1 MKPQMDVVLITS
13 HRNVLEQL
21 RKCSSTSMTSVHKAE
36 FVSDALRLY
45 DQDDLRPQIIFLD
58 SCTSHLETM
67 KRVIA
72 LQQLG
77 GDIPI
82 ALLIED
88 QTAAALE
95 EARNAGVTHFLM
107 KPLEQEQIESL
118 LASLDA
124 VTAPVA
130 APVRAQNETG
140 PHVTQFSDGN
150 FFLAGS
156 PAMLEILRQIER
168 IAPPDVPVLITGESG
183 VGKEMIARMLHLR
196 SRRADKKLLKVNCA
210 ALPADLLE
218 SELFGYEAGAFT
230 GAIKAKPGKFEQCDG
245 GTILLDEIGEM
256 SAALQAKLL
265 HVLQDGSFSRLG
277 SRVETKVNV
286 RILAATNI
294 DMEQALSERR
304 FREDLYYRLN
314 AFVIDVPPLRERR
327 VEIPYLLRDMA
338 RGLAATHQ
346 VEPIEFSSQLIMAA
360 LEYQWPGNLR
370 ELGNFVKRY
379 LIMRDEAMA
388 LVDLQHKTSSRYL
401 NLARSAP
408 AKAVDYSGGLK
419 AASRCAKD
427 DAETVMLRSVLEAA
441 NWNRRVAAERLQI
454 SYKALLYKI
463 RQYRLDAPDAFV
475 AHKSVE
481 NLTSSYPKLV
491 AV

>member
-1 MKPQMDVVLITS
+1 MKKI
-13 HRNVLEQL
+13 
-21 RKCSSTSMTSVHKAE
+21 A
-36 FVSDALRLY
+36 
-45 DQDDLRPQIIFLD
+45 
-58 SCTSHLETM
+58 
-67 KRVIA
+67 A
-72 LQQLG
+72 LQQIG
-77 GDIPI
+77 EEVPI

-88 QTAAALE
+88 QPASALE
-95 EARNAGVTHFLM
+95 EARSAGVTHFLM
-107 KPLEQEQIESL
+107 KPLEQGQVESL
-118 LASLDA
+118 LSSLDERIRK
-124 VTAPVA
+124 APTDL
-130 APVRAQNETG
+130 RNGTH
-140 PHVTQFSDGN
+140 PHVTRFSDGN

-183 VGKEMIARMLHLR
+183 VGKEMVARMLHLR
-196 SRRADKKLLKVNCA
+196 SRRAGKNLLKLNCA

-230 GAIKAKPGKFEQCDG
+230 GAVKAKPGKFEQCDG

-286 RILAATNI
+286 RIIAATNI

-304 FREDLYYRLN
+304 FREDLFYRLN
-314 AFVIDVPPLRERR
+314 AFVIEVPPLRERR
-327 VEIPYLLRDMA
+327 VEIPYLLRDMTRA
-338 RGLAATHQ
+338 LAATHQ
-346 VEPIEFSSQLIMAA
+346 VEPIEFSSQLISAA

-370 ELGNFVKRY
+370 ELCNFVKRH
-379 LIMRDEAMA
+379 LIMRDESMA

-401 NLARSAP
+401 SLTRSSP
-408 AKAVDYSGGLK
+408 SKSVDYSGGLK

-427 DAETVMLRSVLEAA
+427 EAETMMLRSVLEEA
-441 NWNRRVAAERLQI
+441 NWNRRIAAERLQI

-475 AHKSVE
+475 AHRNVEITTSVQ
-481 NLTSSYPKLV
+481 NKLV
-491 AV
+491 AT